1 METTSNI
8 SGKEISRES
17 RYAVENHTMFENTT
31 MSKILLTVLGVSS
44 ALGLAFLIMSCL
56 FCIHVIRRYYKKK
69 QKMYD
74 VPEIIEM
81 PDPFI
86 ASTVKEQMLGSDEPE
101 ANTYSCLD
109 LVTQK
114 PQIDHWPGLSV
125 PGDVTGAS
133 HELTHVRSWEDI
145 PSCSD
150 DVNIGASRWKCRSYS
165 LASLNMGIEAYNT
178 TLHFSAEYVKE
189 RSTLTVVLQLV
200 SSLPLKFR
208 GRAVYA
214 VAHLYPYRTEGLES
228 RLTVSAE
235 SAEFKETIKF
245 RDVSNEDL
253 EKSTLKITL
262 YSKKLKKSSKDAF
275 IGQVY
280 LKGSDVNWTPQ
291 RLLQFDMKI
300 ERKQLKRQS
309 TSEKYLFKDMGELFV
324 LLQYQQLANRIKVL
338 VRKANNLPR
347 SDKLLGNPAHYVIV
361 NLRKDDTVIDHRET
375 STQSGYSPIWNQ
387 PFLFDTPRSEITDLS
402 IEFVIM
408 RGRRYKDGVVGH
420 VTVGPETSGTGLSH
434 WEEIMKPH
442 GNEIARWHNLMP
454 VFKFQ

>member
-1 METTSNI
+1 
-8 SGKEISRES
+8 
-17 RYAVENHTMFENTT
+17 
-31 MSKILLTVLGVSS
+31 MSKIVQAVLGVSS
-44 ALGLAFLIMSCL
+44 ALGLAFLIMTCL
-56 FCIHVIRRYYKKK
+56 FCICVIRRYLNNK
-69 QKMYD
+69 QKMHD
-74 VPEIIEM
+74 VPEIIEI

-86 ASTVKEQMLGSDEPE
+86 VSTVKEQMLGSDEPE
-101 ANTYSCLD
+101 VNTYNCLD
-109 LVTQK
+109 LVRQK
-114 PQIDHWPGLSV
+114 PQVDHWSV
-125 PGDVTGAS
+125 PADSS
-133 HELTHVRSWEDI
+133 HELIHVRSWDDI

-150 DVNIGASRWKCRSYS
+150 DASIGASRWQCRSQS
-165 LASLNMGIEAYNT
+165 LASLNLGLEIFNT

-189 RSTLTVVLQLV
+189 RLTLTVVLQLV
-200 SSLPLKFR
+200 SSLPFKYR

-214 VAHLYPYRTEGLES
+214 VAHLYPYRTEGMES
-228 RLTVSAE
+228 KLIVSTEE
-235 SAEFKETIKF
+235 SAVFQETFKFT
-245 RDVSNEDL
+245 DVSIEDL

-275 IGQVY
+275 VGQVY
-280 LKGSDVNWTPQ
+280 LKGSDVTWTPQ
-291 RLLQFDMKI
+291 RLLQFDMKV

-309 TSEKYLFKDMGELFV
+309 TSEKYLFENMGELFV

-338 VRKANNLPR
+338 VRKASNLPR
-347 SDKLLGNPAHYVIV
+347 SDKLLGHPAHYVIV

-375 STQSGYSPIWNQ
+375 STQTGYSPVWNQ

-420 VTVGPETSGTGLSH
+420 VTIGPEMSGTGHSH

-442 GNEIARWHNLMP
+442 GNDIARWHNLMP